1 MQIGKSYNLGFA
13 SNSLFSGNNG
23 ANRIGSDIRK
33 KQGGKLTVK
42 KSISASKY
50 MVKVAQ
56 AKTASQV
63 AAVIRIAH
71 ADMQFVKTCNSDKA
85 EIDKAMRILKQ
96 VIGKSRTKI
105 KRLVAEEELEK
116 QEKLARSAKKRKLE
130 AQIREKKNRKQKSRH
145 AKEAADTLT
154 NEEVTLERTTT
165 LEAAQRHTSSGQG
178 AGSDASGADVPVGTD
193 CGSSI
198 EVAL

>member
-50 MVKVAQ
+50 MIKVAQ

-145 AKEAADTLT
+145 AKEAADTLN

-165 LEAAQRHTSSGQG
+165 LEAAQLNTSSGLG